1 MSVHW
6 QRKGVHMYNDQDNIE
21 ELELVLRKLG
31 ALSLILLS
39 LTLFFFDLTW
49 LCDLPIDNSFSSVPV
64 FLCHCFGIIFV
75 STFATMVYMVLYW
88 LVVYKIRVNDMFERF
103 WNWLW
108 IKEDVMPIS
117 FWIALAIVII
127 GVGYVGSGEGKSSSI
142 SRECVHCNESAIGKY
157 CRNCGRE
164 TTPRPRCSQCGNELP
179 ARSDR
184 YCRICGKGRNASS
197 IKEEAWT
204 NH

>member
-1 MSVHW
+1 
-6 QRKGVHMYNDQDNIE
+6 
-21 ELELVLRKLG
+21 
-31 ALSLILLS
+31 
-39 LTLFFFDLTW
+39 
-49 LCDLPIDNSFSSVPV
+49 
-64 FLCHCFGIIFV
+64 
-75 STFATMVYMVLYW
+75 
-88 LVVYKIRVNDMFERF
+88 
-103 WNWLW
+103 
-108 IKEDVMPIS
+108 MPIS

-197 IKEEAWT
+197 IKEEA
-204 NH
+204 